1 MDKLLLGI
9 LAMLVIVVISNPIA
23 NPIANMHGPLFLL
36 FYAFV
41 IGVTLLVCR
50 LSLQRD
56 STTNLPLPLIPTNPD
71 PLEIAYLR
79 GGENE
84 VTRLVVLDLIQ
95 RGYLEIDK
103 QNINQPINRP
113 NVNILTSLERDV
125 LNHFLSPR
133 KANQI
138 FKSQLLGK
146 VKQHC
151 TVYEQRLQNEQLLSS
166 ETASS
171 FARRIAWKG
180 KLIILGLGSYKLI
193 IAVINGH
200 SNVMFLVFMAI
211 TSIIILTNVCKVPR
225 LSDRGKAYLKALQ
238 QTFAQLKNQVSN
250 HTDNSG
256 DLNNILLPVAVF
268 GVSILAAS
276 PFAEYEKLFHISA
289 ATANGGVSGGCGSS
303 CGSGCG
309 GGCGGCGGCGG

>member
-50 LSLQRD
+50 LSLQR
-56 STTNLPLPLIPTNPD
+56 SLTANLPIPLIPTNPD

-84 VTRLVVLDLIQ
+84 VTQLVVLDLIQ
-95 RGYLEIDK
+95 RGYLEIDE
-103 QNINQPINRP
+103 QNIKQPINRP

-125 LNHFLSPR
+125 LDYFFSPR
-133 KANQI
+133 TANEI
-138 FKSQLLGK
+138 FYLWLSIM

-151 TVYEQRLQNEQLLSS
+151 TVYEERLQNEQLLSS
-166 ETASS
+166 DKASS
-171 FARRIAWKG
+171 VAQRIAWKG
-180 KLIILGLGSYKLI
+180 KLIILGLGSYKFI
-193 IAVINGH
+193 IALANGH
-200 SNVMFLVFMAI
+200 SNVMMFLVFMAI
-211 TSIIILTNVCKVPR
+211 IDSILMNVCKVPR

-238 QTFAQLKNQVSN
+238 QTFEQLKIQVSN

-256 DLNNILLPVAVF
+256 DLNNILLPVAIF
-268 GVSILAAS
+268 GVSILAIS

-289 ATANGGVSGGCGSS
+289 ATANDGGYIS
-303 CGSGCG
+303 CGG
-309 GGCGGCGGCGG
+309 

>member
-1 MDKLLLGI
+1 
-9 LAMLVIVVISNPIA
+9 MLVIVVISNPIA

-56 STTNLPLPLIPTNPD
+56 REANLPLPLIPTNPD

-103 QNINQPINRP
+103 QNIKQSINRP
-113 NVNILTSLERDV
+113 NVNILTSLEDDV
-125 LNHFLSPR
+125 LNQFSSPR
-133 KANQI
+133 KANHI
-138 FKSQLLGK
+138 FKLSLSRK

-151 TVYEQRLQNEQLLSS
+151 AFYEQRLKNQQLLSS

-171 FARRIAWKG
+171 VARRIAWKG
-180 KLIILGLGSYKLI
+180 GLIILGLGSYKLI
-193 IAVINGH
+193 IALANGH
-200 SNVMFLVFMAI
+200 SNVMFLIIMGI
-211 TSIIILTNVCKVPR
+211 ISIIILTSVCNIPR

-256 DLNNILLPVAVF
+256 DLNNILLPVAIF

-276 PFAEYEKLFHISA
+276 PFAEFEKLFHISA
-289 ATANGGVSGGCGSS
+289 ATANADVSGGCGSS
-303 CGSGCG
+303 CGGGGGCG
-309 GGCGGCGGCGG
+309 GGCGGCGGG

>member
-56 STTNLPLPLIPTNPD
+56 REANLPLPLIPTNPD

-103 QNINQPINRP
+103 QNIKQSINRP
-113 NVNILTSLERDV
+113 NRNILTPLEDDV
-125 LNHFLSPR
+125 FNQFSSPR
-133 KANQI
+133 KADQI
-138 FKSQLLGK
+138 FVSSLSIK
-146 VKQHC
+146 VKEHC
-151 TVYEQRLQNEQLLSS
+151 AFYEERLKNEQLLSS
-166 ETASS
+166 EKAKKV
-171 FARRIAWKG
+171 AAQVAWKG
-180 KLIILGLGSYKLI
+180 GLIIFSLGSYKLI
-193 IAVINGH
+193 IALANGH
-200 SNVMFLVFMAI
+200 FNVMFL
-211 TSIIILTNVCKVPR
+211 IIMGLISLSILTNVCKVPR

-238 QTFAQLKNQVSN
+238 QTFEQLKKQVSN

-289 ATANGGVSGGCGSS
+289 ATANDVSGGGGSS
-303 CGSGCG
+303 CG
-309 GGCGGCGGCGG
+309 GGCGGCGGGCGG

>member
-56 STTNLPLPLIPTNPD
+56 LTANLPLPLIPTNPD

-103 QNINQPINRP
+103 QNIKQPINRP
-113 NVNILTSLERDV
+113 NRNILTSLEDDV
-125 LNHFLSPR
+125 LNQFSSPR

-138 FKSQLLGK
+138 FGSSLSIK

-166 ETASS
+166 DKASS
-171 FARRIAWKG
+171 VAGGVAWKG
-180 KLIILGLGSYKLI
+180 VLIILGLGSYKLI
-193 IAVINGH
+193 TALANGH
-200 SNVMFLVFMAI
+200 SNVMFL
-211 TSIIILTNVCKVPR
+211 IIMGFISLSILTSVCKVPR

-289 ATANGGVSGGCGSS
+289 ATANADVSGGCGSS

>member
-56 STTNLPLPLIPTNPD
+56 LTANLPLPLIPTNPD

-95 RGYLEIDK
+95 RGYLEIDRQKIK
-103 QNINQPINRP
+103 QSINRP

-125 LNHFLSPR
+125 LDKFLSPR

-138 FKSQLLGK
+138 FESQLPGK

-166 ETASS
+166 DKASS
-171 FARRIAWKG
+171 VARRIAWKG
-180 KLIILGLGSYKLI
+180 GLIILGLGSYKLI
-193 IAVINGH
+193 IAAVNGR
-200 SNVMFLVFMAI
+200 SNVMFLIIMAI
-211 TSIIILTNVCKVPR
+211 ISIIILMNVCKVPR
-225 LSDRGKAYLKALQ
+225 QSDRGKAYLQALQ
-238 QTFAQLKNQVSN
+238 QTFEQLKNQVSN
-250 HTDNSG
+250 TTSNAG
-256 DLNNILLPVAVF
+256 DLNNVLLPVAVF

-276 PFAEYEKLFHISA
+276 PFAEFEKLFHISA

-303 CGSGCG
+303 CGGGGG

>member
-1 MDKLLLGI
+1 MEKLLLGI
-9 LAMLVIVVISNPIA
+9 LALLVIVVISDPIA
-23 NPIANMHGPLFLL
+23 NPIAKMHGPLFLL

-56 STTNLPLPLIPTNPD
+56 STAHLSLPLIPTNPD

-103 QNINQPINRP
+103 ENIKQSTNRP
-113 NVNILTSLERDV
+113 NRNILTSLEDDV
-125 LNHFLSPR
+125 FNQFSSPR

-138 FKSQLLGK
+138 FESSLSGK
-146 VKQHC
+146 VKEHC
-151 TVYEQRLQNEQLLSS
+151 AFYEERLKNEQLLSS
-166 ETASS
+166 ETAKTV
-171 FARRIAWKG
+171 ARRIARKG
-180 KLIILGLGSYKLI
+180 GLIILGLGSYKLI
-193 IAVINGH
+193 IALANGR
-200 SNVMFLVFMAI
+200 SNVMFLIIMGI
-211 TSIIILTNVCKVPR
+211 ISIIILTNVCNVPR

-238 QTFAQLKNQVSN
+238 QTFEQLKIQVSN
-250 HTDNSG
+250 HTNNSG
-256 DLNNILLPVAVF
+256 DLNNILLPVAIF

-289 ATANGGVSGGCGSS
+289 ATANGGSS
-303 CGSGCG
+303 CGGGCG
-309 GGCGGCGGCGG
+309 GGCGGCGG

>member
-56 STTNLPLPLIPTNPD
+56 REANLPLPLIPTNPD

-95 RGYLEIDK
+95 RGYLEIDE
-103 QNINQPINRP
+103 QNIKQPINRP
-113 NVNILTSLERDV
+113 NTNILTPLERDV
-125 LNHFLSPR
+125 LDYFLSPR
-133 KANQI
+133 TANQI
-138 FKSQLLGK
+138 FYLSLSRKG
-146 VKQHC
+146 KQHC
-151 TVYEQRLQNEQLLSS
+151 AFYEQRLKNQQLLSS

-171 FARRIAWKG
+171 VARRIAWKG
-180 KLIILGLGSYKLI
+180 RLIILGLGSYKLI
-193 IAVINGH
+193 IALANGH
-200 SNVMFLVFMAI
+200 SNVMFLIIMVI
-211 TSIIILTNVCKVPR
+211 ISIIILMNVCKVPR
-225 LSDRGKAYLKALQ
+225 LSDRGKAYLQALQ
-238 QTFAQLKNQVSN
+238 QTFEQLKNQVSN

-256 DLNNILLPVAVF
+256 DLNNILLPVAIF
-268 GVSILAAS
+268 GVSILATS

-289 ATANGGVSGGCGSS
+289 ATANDGGYIS
-303 CGSGCG
+303 CGG
-309 GGCGGCGGCGG
+309 